1 MLHSVEVEQH
11 TKLFIGPTLFFEGRR
26 CHDQHSMD
34 QLVTEVL
41 IDLGRIVELGGGHES
56 AGQPGSEYQ
65 PRRFGLLDLNN
76 AHELARLGSRI
87 LSFGSH
93 NLIFFSQSIAPAML
107 IHLSLVDRAD
117 SLLLNV
123 GE

>member
-1 MLHSVEVEQH
+1 MLHSVQVEQH

-41 IDLGRIVELGGGHES
+41 IDLGRIVELVGSHES

-65 PRRFGLLDLNN
+65 PRLCGLLDLNN
-76 AHELARLGSRI
+76 AHEPARFGSRI
-87 LSFGSH
+87 LAFGSH
-93 NLIFFSQSIAPAML
+93 NLIFLWQSMAPAML
-107 IHLSLVDRAD
+107 IHQT
-117 SLLLNV
+117 LLAAPV
-123 GE
+123 